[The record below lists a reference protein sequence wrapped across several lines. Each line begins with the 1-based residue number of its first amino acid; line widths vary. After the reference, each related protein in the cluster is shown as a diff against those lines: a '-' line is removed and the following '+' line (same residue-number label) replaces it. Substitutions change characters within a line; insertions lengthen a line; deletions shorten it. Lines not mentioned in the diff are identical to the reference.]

1 MTTDYGTP
9 TQARKKY
16 TGFQTR
22 FLFVLATILIIFSG
36 ITVSIIYHHEMKNL
50 EENAFE
56 KTELI
61 MNSIEANRDYVQDVL
76 RPTMYRELG
85 DKRFILEA
93 MSSSYISRMI
103 MENFNKKAHGFIYRR
118 VAINAKNPEYEANP
132 LEADMIKRF
141 RKDPQMAEWQ
151 GIIEIASR
159 KYFMRFQ
166 PVVFKESCLSCHGK
180 PEDAPE
186 EVTKLYGKTRGY
198 FHEAEKISGVIGVG
212 MPIDLNLERIKKFAI
227 ALFAGVVPSIF
238 IVFVIISTFFNRYIA
253 GNLRTI
259 LSFFRTN
266 IKDDEGRSIFEN
278 SQAMDEIDELTATAR
293 TIAEHIHLSQNT
305 LEKYADEILKSKNLL
320 QSVFDGITDPV
331 VLMDRKGKIKVV
343 NKAFRQRY
351 NLSMDQIIDRRPAE
365 FLNRDCCPLAC
376 CEDIFVSL
384 PEHPISREIQMA
396 GGEIFLIYIYPIRV
410 DGRET
415 ESVVCYVKD
424 ITEQKKMETKIQQT
438 EKIAS
443 IGQLAAGIAHE
454 INNPLTGISNA
465 VQILQKAGTDE
476 TKRRE
481 IFDLILTNIGRITRI
496 IDDLRVFSRQE
507 RFEGNHFDLVPLIEE
522 TLKLLRYQREN
533 DKIEIQF
540 LHANPSCSLRGSK
553 NQFQQLLVN
562 LLLNSSQAIT
572 GAGQITVELARI
584 ETPVPSA
591 VIKVSD
597 SGCGIPEDQLE
608 QIFDPFFTTKRDWHG
623 TGLGLAVSHRIVQLF
638 KGAIMVTSKVG
649 EGTTFTITLPLETQ
663 EENPGI
669 KKN

>member
-1 MTTDYGTP
+1 MTTDNGTP

-103 MENFNKKAHGFIYRR
+103 MENFNKKSHGFIYRR
-118 VAINAKNPEYEANP
+118 VATNAKNPEYEANP

-151 GIIEIASR
+151 GIIELDSR

-166 PVVFKESCLSCHGK
+166 PVVFKEYCLSCHGK

-293 TIAEHIHLSQNT
+293 TIAEHIHFSQNT

-331 VLMDRKGKIKVV
+331 VLMDCKGKIKVV
-343 NKAFRQRY
+343 NMAFRQRY

-384 PEHPISREIQMA
+384 PDHPISREIQMA

-410 DGRET
+410 NGRET
-415 ESVVCYVKD
+415 EGVVCYVKD

-454 INNPLTGISNA
+454 INNPLG
-465 VQILQKAGTDE
+465 VILCHL
-476 TKRRE
+476 
-481 IFDLILTNIGRITRI
+481 DLIKDDPTLSPEARADLETIEKHAGNCRTI
-496 IDDLRVFSRQE
+496 ISDLLKFAHQHVSVKE
-507 RFEGNHFDLVPLIEE
+507 PISVNALIEE
-522 TLKLLRYQREN
+522 VAFMVGGQFRKQQIDIALHLDREIPMVTVDA
-533 DKIEIQF
+533 DKMKQVF
-540 LHANPSCSLRGSK
+540 LNM
-553 NQFQQLLVN
+553 
-562 LLLNSSQAIT
+562 LLNSAQAIGENGT
-572 GAGQITVELARI
+572 ITLLSSYNADSRMVQIVVE
-584 ETPVPSA
+584 
-591 VIKVSD
+591 D
-597 SGCGIPEDQLE
+597 SGPGIPADILDK
-608 QIFDPFFTTKRDWHG
+608 IFDPFFTTKPPGQG
-623 TGLGLAVSHRIVQLF
+623 TGLGLSISYGIIQDHNGDITAESLPGKPTRFVISLPAQ
-638 KGAIMVTSKVG
+638 G
-649 EGTTFTITLPLETQ
+649 ELS
-663 EENPGI
+663 
-669 KKN
+669 

>member
-1 MTTDYGTP
+1 MTPDYGTP
-9 TQARKKY
+9 PQSRKKY

-22 FLFVLATILIIFSG
+22 FLFVLAAILIIFSG

-61 MNSIEANRDYVQDVL
+61 MKSIEANRDYVQDVL

-85 DKRFILEA
+85 DKRFILAA

-103 MENFNKKAHGFIYRR
+103 MENFNKKSHGFIYRR
-118 VAINAKNPEYEANP
+118 VATNAKNPEYEANP

-151 GIIEIASR
+151 GIIELESR

-166 PVVFKESCLSCHGK
+166 PVVFKESCLACHGR

-186 EVTKLYGKTRGY
+186 EVTNLYGKTRGY
-198 FHEAEKISGVIGVG
+198 FHEADKISGVIGVG

-351 NLSMDQIIDRRPAE
+351 NLSMDQIIDRRPSE

-384 PEHPISREIQMA
+384 PNHPISREIQMA
-396 GGEIFLIYIYPIRV
+396 GGEIFLIYFYPIRV

-424 ITEQKKMETKIQQT
+424 ITEQKKMETKIQHT

-454 INNPLTGISNA
+454 INNPLG
-465 VQILQKAGTDE
+465 VILCHL
-476 TKRRE
+476 
-481 IFDLILTNIGRITRI
+481 DLIKDDPTLSPEVRADLETIEKHAGNCRTI
-496 IDDLRVFSRQE
+496 ISDLLKFAHQHASVKEPISV
-507 RFEGNHFDLVPLIEE
+507 NALIEE
-522 TLKLLRYQREN
+522 VTFMVGGQFRKQQIDIMLHLDQEIPVVTVDADKMKQVLLN
-533 DKIEIQF
+533 M
-540 LHANPSCSLRGSK
+540 
-553 NQFQQLLVN
+553 
-562 LLLNSSQAIT
+562 LLNSAQAIGKNGT
-572 GAGQITVELARI
+572 INLLSSYNTDSRMVQIVVE
-584 ETPVPSA
+584 
-591 VIKVSD
+591 D
-597 SGCGIPEDQLE
+597 SGPGIPADILDK
-608 QIFDPFFTTKRDWHG
+608 IFDPFFTTKPPGKG
-623 TGLGLAVSHRIVQLF
+623 TGLGLSISYGIIQDHNGDITAESLPGKPTRFVISLPAQ
-638 KGAIMVTSKVG
+638 G
-649 EGTTFTITLPLETQ
+649 EQ
-663 EENPGI
+663 S
-669 KKN
+669 

>member
-1 MTTDYGTP
+1 MTTDNGTP

-85 DKRFILEA
+85 DKKFILEA

-103 MENFNKKAHGFIYRR
+103 MENFNKKSHGFIYRR
-118 VAINAKNPEYEANP
+118 VATNAKNPEYVANP
-132 LEADMIKRF
+132 LEEDMIKRF

-151 GIIEIASR
+151 GIIELDSR

-198 FHEAEKISGVIGVG
+198 FHEAGKISGVIGVG

-293 TIAEHIHLSQNT
+293 TIAEHIHFSQNT

-331 VLMDRKGKIKVV
+331 VLMDCKGKIKVV
-343 NKAFRQRY
+343 NMAFRQRY

-384 PEHPISREIQMA
+384 PDHPISREIQMA

-410 DGRET
+410 NGRET
-415 ESVVCYVKD
+415 EGVVCYVKD

-454 INNPLTGISNA
+454 INNPLG
-465 VQILQKAGTDE
+465 VILCHL
-476 TKRRE
+476 
-481 IFDLILTNIGRITRI
+481 DLIKDDPTLSPEARADLETIEKHAGNCRTI
-496 IDDLRVFSRQE
+496 ISDLLKFAHQHVSVKE
-507 RFEGNHFDLVPLIEE
+507 PISVNTLIEE
-522 TLKLLRYQREN
+522 VAFMVGGQFRKQQIDIVLHLDREIPMVTVDA
-533 DKIEIQF
+533 DKMKQVF
-540 LHANPSCSLRGSK
+540 LNM
-553 NQFQQLLVN
+553 
-562 LLLNSSQAIT
+562 LLNSAQAIGENGT
-572 GAGQITVELARI
+572 ITLLSSYNADSRMVQIVVE
-584 ETPVPSA
+584 
-591 VIKVSD
+591 D
-597 SGCGIPEDQLE
+597 SGPGIPADILDKL
-608 QIFDPFFTTKRDWHG
+608 FDPFFTTKPPGQG
-623 TGLGLAVSHRIVQLF
+623 TGLGLSISYGIIQDHNGDITAESLPGKPTRFVISLPAQ
-638 KGAIMVTSKVG
+638 G
-649 EGTTFTITLPLETQ
+649 ELS
-663 EENPGI
+663 
-669 KKN
+669 